1 MPTCALSWLHQ
12 RGGWEGD
19 SGSMRALE
27 HCRIG
32 ASDVD
37 GENMKESAQ
46 ESPRTSGK
54 RETTSSTKD
63 LFEVLVIAPMSA
75 GKSSFINALI
85 GDELLHVANEAT
97 TACLTRVEH
106 RKGVKSFRGA
116 CYLDSG
122 AVLATQ
128 RDASAELVR
137 GWNSDDRVKRI
148 ELKGSFNVAPRPA
161 SGLVVYDTPGPNNS
175 QNERH
180 GQLMWEAVQHI
191 PFKALC
197 YVLNAGQLGTVDDRA
212 CLDLLRNGLAED
224 TTHKIYFVLN
234 KIDLLDPEKG
244 EDIGQHVEHTHQY
257 LSDAG
262 FHNPIVIPT
271 IADATLYARKALNRS
286 SMTRLQRSKL
296 HRTLDEFSDRKRSLI
311 HATTAPDTVKKRLFK
326 ELDRLE
332 QRIHANVSDEKL
344 TEENELKQLITY
356 SGIRAVEMLL
366 QRQRRMAE

>member
-1 MPTCALSWLHQ
+1 
-12 RGGWEGD
+12 
-19 SGSMRALE
+19 
-27 HCRIG
+27 
-32 ASDVD
+32 
-37 GENMKESAQ
+37 MKRSAQ
-46 ESPRTSGK
+46 ERARTPGK
-54 RETTSSTKD
+54 RKTTSSTKD
-63 LFEVLVIAPMSA
+63 LFEVLVAAPMSA

-128 RDASAELVR
+128 RDASAELLR
-137 GWNSDDRVKRI
+137 DWNSDGRVKRI

-180 GQLMWEAVQHI
+180 GQLMREAVQNI

-212 CLDLLRNGLAED
+212 CLEMLRNGLADDPAHE
-224 TTHKIYFVLN
+224 IYFVLN

-244 EDIGQHVEHTHQY
+244 EDIGEHVERVHQY

-262 FHNPIVIPT
+262 FHDPIVIPT
-271 IADATLYARKALNRS
+271 IADAALYARKALNRL
-286 SMTRLQRSKL
+286 SMTRPQRSKL
-296 HRTLDEFSDRKRSLI
+296 HQTLDEFSDRKRALI
-311 HATTAPDTVKKRLFK
+311 HVTTAPAAVKKRLLK
-326 ELDRLE
+326 ELDELE
-332 QRIHANVSDEKL
+332 QRSDAIASNEAL
-344 TEENELKQLITY
+344 AEENELKQLITY
-356 SGIRAVEMLL
+356 SGLRTVELLIQL
-366 QRQRRMAE
+366 QRRLAE

>member
-1 MPTCALSWLHQ
+1 M
-12 RGGWEGD
+12 GDEGD
-19 SGSMRALE
+19 REGIRALA
-27 HCRIG
+27 HCRDG

-37 GENMKESAQ
+37 GENMKKSAQ
-46 ESPRTSGK
+46 ERARTPGK
-54 RETTSSTKD
+54 RRTTSSTKN
-63 LFEVLVIAPMSA
+63 LFEVLVAAPMSA

-106 RKGVKSFRGA
+106 RKGVQSFRGV

-128 RDASAELVR
+128 RDASAELLR
-137 GWNSDDRVKRI
+137 DWNSDGRVKRI

-175 QNERH
+175 QDERH
-180 GQLMWEAVQHI
+180 GQLMREAVQQI

-212 CLDLLRNGLAED
+212 CLDLLLNGLAD
-224 TTHKIYFVLN
+224 DPTHEIYFVLN
-234 KIDLLDPEKG
+234 KIDLLDPENG
-244 EDIGQHVEHTHQY
+244 EHVGDHVERAHKY

-271 IADATLYARKALNRS
+271 IADAALYARKALNRS

-296 HRTLDEFSDRKRSLI
+296 NRTLDEFSDRKRSLI
-311 HATTAPDTVKKRLFK
+311 HVSTAPDAVKRRLFK
-326 ELDRLE
+326 ELDSLE
-332 QRIHANVSDEKL
+332 QRSGALASDEKL
-344 TEENELKQLITY
+344 AEENELKQLIIY
-356 SGIRAVEMLL
+356 SGLRTVEMLI
-366 QRQRRMAE
+366 QRQRRLAE

>member
-1 MPTCALSWLHQ
+1 
-12 RGGWEGD
+12 
-19 SGSMRALE
+19 
-27 HCRIG
+27 
-32 ASDVD
+32 
-37 GENMKESAQ
+37 MKRPAQ
-46 ESPRTSGK
+46 ERARTPGK
-54 RETTSSTKD
+54 RKAASATKD
-63 LFEVLVIAPMSA
+63 LFEVLVAAPMSA

-128 RDASAELVR
+128 RDASAELLR
-137 GWNSDDRVKRI
+137 DWNSDGRVKRI

-161 SGLVVYDTPGPNNS
+161 SGLIIYDTPGPNNS

-180 GQLMWEAVQHI
+180 GQLMREAVQNI

-212 CLDLLRNGLAED
+212 CLEMLRNGLADDPAHE
-224 TTHKIYFVLN
+224 IYFVLN

-244 EDIGQHVEHTHQY
+244 EDIGEHVERVHQY

-262 FHNPIVIPT
+262 FHDPIVIPT
-271 IADATLYARKALNRS
+271 IADAALYARKALNRL
-286 SMTRLQRSKL
+286 SMTRPQRSKL
-296 HRTLDEFSDRKRSLI
+296 HQTLDEFSDRKRALI
-311 HATTAPDTVKKRLFK
+311 HVTTAPAAVKKRLLK
-326 ELDRLE
+326 ELDELE
-332 QRIHANVSDEKL
+332 QRSDAIASNEAL
-344 TEENELKQLITY
+344 AEENELKQLITY
-356 SGIRAVEMLL
+356 SGLRTVELLIQL
-366 QRQRRMAE
+366 QRRLAE